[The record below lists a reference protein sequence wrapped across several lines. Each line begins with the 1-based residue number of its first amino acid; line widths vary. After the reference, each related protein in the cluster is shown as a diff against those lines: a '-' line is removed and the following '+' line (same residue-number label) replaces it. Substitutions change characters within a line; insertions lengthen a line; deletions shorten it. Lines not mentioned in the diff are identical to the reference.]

1 MPAAASNE
9 ERVMTAL
16 RFFLIMVIFCAVSVA
31 WLILGATLEYR
42 TRDLTASLSE
52 EINGLWGPE
61 ALVQKAP
68 TQLVEVVRQA
78 NHGEVHEWGDPVDPL
93 ESNVKAD
100 FRHNYRY
107 KGLIWFSTYTVE
119 FAGSYTV
126 EGRTDGRSPERFV
139 FALPGNAPAFENL
152 AVTLD
157 AKACDMAEVKNG
169 DRLVVPLP
177 QGTAKHVVAV
187 TYRTQG
193 RDRWI
198 YDLGH
203 GREET
208 AMVRNFALAATTD
221 FTEIDYP
228 KGSASPTPDPARK
241 TDGGMAAEWKFEN
254 RSTRQ
259 QIGIEMPQRA
269 NAGPI
274 AGRMAFYAPV
284 SLFFFFTVMF
294 TIVVLRR
301 IPLHPMH
308 YLFISAGFF
317 AFHILLAYLVDKIDI
332 HYAFW
337 ICTATSV
344 FLVVNYMRLVVG
356 AKFAIV
362 DVGLAQLVY
371 LIGFSYAFF
380 WTGWTGLTIVI
391 VAIITLLVLMVMTA
405 RVDWDEVFRRPDATA
420 AAHGPPAPP
429 RAPGA

>member
-1 MPAAASNE
+1 
-9 ERVMTAL
+9 MTAL

-68 TQLVEVVRQA
+68 TQLVEVVRKTDR
-78 NHGEVHEWGDPVDPL
+78 GEVREWGDPVDPL
-93 ESNVKAD
+93 ESSVKAD

-119 FAGSYTV
+119 FAASYTV
-126 EGRTDGRSPERFV
+126 EGRADGRSPERFV

-157 AKACDMAEVKNG
+157 AEPCDMAEVKNG

-177 QGTAKHVVAV
+177 QGAAKHVVAV

-193 RDRWI
+193 RDRWL

-208 AMVRNFALAATTD
+208 AMVKKFALAATTD
-221 FTEIDYP
+221 FAEIDYP

-241 TDGGMAAEWKFEN
+241 TDGGMTAEWKFEN

-294 TIVVLRR
+294 TTVVLRK

-344 FLVVNYMRLVVG
+344 LLVVNYMWLVIG
-356 AKFAIV
+356 AKFAVV

-371 LIGFSYAFF
+371 LTGFSYAFF
-380 WTGWTGLTIVI
+380 WTSWTGLTIVI
-391 VAIITLLVLMVMTA
+391 VAVITLAVLMVMTA
-405 RVDWDEVFRRPDATA
+405 RVDWDEVFRRPAATA
-420 AAHGPPAPP
+420 AATGRGAPP
-429 RAPGA
+429 GAGA

>member
-1 MPAAASNE
+1 
-9 ERVMTAL
+9 MTAL
-16 RFFLIMVIFCAVSVA
+16 RFFLIAVIFCAVSGA
-31 WLILGATLEYR
+31 WLILGGTLEYR
-42 TRDLTASLSE
+42 THDLTESLSE

-68 TQLVEVVRQA
+68 TQLVEVIRRTER
-78 NHGEVHEWGDPVDPL
+78 GEVREWGDPVDPL

-100 FRHNYRY
+100 FKHNYRY

-119 FAGSYTV
+119 FAASYTV
-126 EGRTDGRSPERFV
+126 EGRSDGPSPERFV

-152 AVTLD
+152 SVTLD
-157 AKACDMAEVKNG
+157 AAPCDMDDVKNG
-169 DRLVVPLP
+169 DRLIVPLP
-177 QGTAKHVVAV
+177 RGPAKHVVAV

-221 FTEIDYP
+221 FAEIDYP

-241 TDGGMAAEWKFEN
+241 TDGGMTAEWKFEN

-294 TIVVLRR
+294 TIVVLRK

-337 ICTATSV
+337 ICAATSV

-391 VAIITLLVLMVMTA
+391 VAIITLLVLMVTTA
-405 RVDWDEVFRRPDATA
+405 RVDWDEVFRRPPA
-420 AAHGPPAPP
+420 APIPPAPL